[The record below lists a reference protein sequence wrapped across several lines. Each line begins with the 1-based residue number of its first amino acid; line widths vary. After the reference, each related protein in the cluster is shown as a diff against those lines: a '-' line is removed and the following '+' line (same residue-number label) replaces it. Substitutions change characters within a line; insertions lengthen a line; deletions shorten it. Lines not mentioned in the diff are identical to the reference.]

1 MSDAGD
7 GPPLEMARSGQ
18 ITPCLEEV
26 KPESKSQR
34 RHQMELFS
42 PELCLN
48 STPRISLLMAF
59 EGRVYGELKIRRGEH
74 PKPAGKC
81 SRAS

>member
-1 MSDAGD
+1 
-7 GPPLEMARSGQ
+7 
-18 ITPCLEEV
+18 
-26 KPESKSQR
+26 
-34 RHQMELFS
+34 MELFS